1 MFIAYW
7 QQIGSSVRIVLK
19 IRWLPSAYRV
29 VSMECYYL
37 QEKLLLLLIYIDSL
51 LLCCIIY

>member
-1 MFIAYW
+1 MFVAYW

-51 LLCCIIY
+51 LLWCIIY